1 MVSKAPVTARVSGA
15 GPDTGRTAPGL
26 RSRCGLPPEE
36 HPPTATASASAAAS
50 TATLIRLH
58 ARGDLAVAQERL
70 DEVVVAVDQA
80 GVEVAYRPIA
90 GSVEEDRA
98 ARRPGGEIARRR
110 ERAED
115 LPRGGQVPLRT
126 VGIVLQLGQLQQARR
141 RDRGRRAVAR
151 LVRDAGRVEVPVRD
165 PVGRKMGDEVVR

>member
-1 MVSKAPVTARVSGA
+1 MVSKALVTARVSGA

-26 RSRCGLPPEE
+26 CSRCGLPPEE

-80 GVEVAYRPIA
+80 GVEVAYRPIGGSA
-90 GSVEEDRA
+90 GEERA
-98 ARRPGGEIARRR
+98 ARPPRRAGGG
-110 ERAED
+110 
-115 LPRGGQVPLRT
+115 PRG
-126 VGIVLQLGQLQQARR
+126 
-141 RDRGRRAVAR
+141 
-151 LVRDAGRVEVPVRD
+151 AG
-165 PVGRKMGDEVVR
+165 